1 MARRQTLISEIAND
15 ARTARLEPTLM
26 KGAATLEPQGVRF
39 KRERERE
46 LTHRHQSCREK
57 GLQPPP
63 SVIFKTRSNLSF
75 LNTLFLG
82 VGFADDILQ
91 GNVSSPREGLEC
103 VSRLGCFTIIA
114 LKSVIVEDSLSLCGT
129 SSFLLR
135 FGLLTLEQCFS
146 SALLPCSTA
155 FADMF
160 G

>member
-46 LTHRHQSCREK
+46 LTHHHQSCREK

-75 LNTLFLG
+75 LNTLFFG
-82 VGFADDILQ
+82 GWDSQMIFFR
-91 GNVSSPREGLEC
+91 GM
-103 VSRLGCFTIIA
+103 SRLHERGW
-114 LKSVIVEDSLSLCGT
+114 SV
-129 SSFLLR
+129 FLDLD
-135 FGLLTLEQCFS
+135 
-146 SALLPCSTA
+146 ALL
-155 FADMF
+155 
-160 G
+160 